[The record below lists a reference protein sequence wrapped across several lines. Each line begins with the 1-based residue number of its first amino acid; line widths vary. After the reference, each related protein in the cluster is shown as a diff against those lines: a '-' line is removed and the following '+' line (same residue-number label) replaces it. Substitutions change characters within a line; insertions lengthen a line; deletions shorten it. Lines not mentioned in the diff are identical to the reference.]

1 MNICIISHG
10 VHRHTQLLAE
20 GLANRGFKVVL
31 VYFTAKHIFKPRRKF
46 LCVSIPSN
54 SKLTI
59 YSRLISFRKV
69 HKKLK
74 ENIHALIYVGYPVA
88 HLLPVY
94 FSKSIKIFMP
104 ITGPYNVQRNIKSIY
119 YLPYSYMIK
128 YALKKA
134 NLLVTISKFMKN
146 VYYKVYKRKS
156 LVIPPP
162 VDETLFKPN
171 FKLKKDNLILHVA
184 RFVPR
189 KGQILAI
196 QMFKKLKKVH
206 GFKNIKLILA
216 GLYSKEKYFMRVLGE
231 AKKVEG
237 VTVLTNV
244 SDEEL
249 VKLYQSST
257 VFWWPIIGC
266 EPFGMPPVEAMAC
279 GTPVVSF
286 NKPAANE
293 IISDGVSGFLA
304 NNENDFI
311 ERTISLLVDKKL
323 RRKIQENAIN
333 ASKKYF
339 TVNISRVWEKVLR
352 NLYSYK
358 DYYN

>member
-1 MNICIISHG
+1 
-10 VHRHTQLLAE
+10 
-20 GLANRGFKVVL
+20 
-31 VYFTAKHIFKPRRKF
+31 
-46 LCVSIPSN
+46 
-54 SKLTI
+54 
-59 YSRLISFRKV
+59 
-69 HKKLK
+69 
-74 ENIHALIYVGYPVA
+74 
-88 HLLPVY
+88 
-94 FSKSIKIFMP
+94 
-104 ITGPYNVQRNIKSIY
+104 
-119 YLPYSYMIK
+119 
-128 YALKKA
+128 
-134 NLLVTISKFMKN
+134 
-146 VYYKVYKRKS
+146 
-156 LVIPPP
+156 
-162 VDETLFKPN
+162 
-171 FKLKKDNLILHVA
+171 
-184 RFVPR
+184 
-189 KGQILAI
+189 
-196 QMFKKLKKVH
+196 
-206 GFKNIKLILA
+206 
-216 GLYSKEKYFMRVLGE
+216 MRVLGE